1 MVYLLCKKNT
11 YCCIFAFMYAGC
23 RALAGLLWKSEHRE
37 VEVMNQFNTV
47 FFGGYR
53 KEQVDEYI
61 NSLIAQIEQMKE
73 RIQKMEEAEK
83 KNANE
88 SVDAD

>member
-1 MVYLLCKKNT
+1 
-11 YCCIFAFMYAGC
+11 
-23 RALAGLLWKSEHRE
+23 
-37 VEVMNQFNTV
+37 MNQFNTV